1 MTIRLPR
8 DLDISIPYSSL
19 VETLAGLDTD
29 QLLELIKD
37 VEDHFCE
44 WELIVQLKTWVDR
57 RHKVLAKEEAEEQ
70 SEREGRCIRSAAYE
84 DIWVHTSPH
93 KGCVLR

>member
-1 MTIRLPR
+1 VTVRMPR
-8 DLDISIPYSSL
+8 DVEISVPYPAL

-44 WELIVQLKTWVDR
+44 WELIVQLKAWVDR
-57 RHKVLAKEEAEEQ
+57 RHKVLAQEEAEEQ
-70 SEREGRCIRSAAYE
+70 SRREDRCIRSAEYE

>member
-1 MTIRLPR
+1 VTIRMPR

-19 VETLAGLDTD
+19 VETLAGLGTEE
-29 QLLELIKD
+29 LLELIKD

-44 WELIVQLKTWVDR
+44 WELIVQLKAWVDR

-70 SEREGRCIRSAAYE
+70 SQREDRCIRSAEYE